1 MSDVV
6 EGTDPAPEHVRIVR
20 EFVNT
25 VEWQVDEDAW
35 RAPEDLAAWCS
46 THLGVEVHGVAEAD
60 LLQARR
66 VREGLR
72 ALLLMNAGHDPLPTD
87 LDRLDEALAAL
98 PLRLRVAPG
107 GELRLTS
114 TGSGPLAEPLG
125 VVLAAMETARS
136 AGSWP
141 RLKACS
147 RDTCRWAYWDASRNG
162 SARWCSMAGCGN
174 YVKMRRR
181 NRAVP
186 PLEDVLPQR
195 ADRPW
200 APTLLDVAGRAGVSM
215 KTVSNVVTGTVRV
228 AEPTRARVLAAID
241 ELGYRPN
248 LAARALRAGAA
259 GVDER
264 A

>member
-1 MSDVV
+1 MSTDVV
-6 EGTDPAPEHVRIVR
+6 DLAPPPIRIVR

-25 VEWQVDEDAW
+25 VEWQVDEDVW
-35 RAPEDLAAWCS
+35 STPEDLAAWCS
-46 THLGVEVHGVAEAD
+46 VHLGVEAAGLQDAD

-87 LDRLDEALAAL
+87 LDRLDEALGAL
-98 PLRLRVAPG
+98 PLRMRTTAEG
-107 GELRLTS
+107 GLRLVPAS
-114 TGSGPLAEPLG
+114 AAPLAEPMG
-125 VVLAAMETARS
+125 VVLRAVHEARAAGVWS
-136 AGSWP
+136 

-162 SARWCSMAGCGN
+162 SGRWCSMAGCGN
-174 YVKMRRR
+174 FVKMRRR
-181 NRAVP
+181 NRPVP
-186 PLEDVLPQR
+186 PPEDVLPQR
-195 ADRPW
+195 GAGPR

-215 KTVSNVVTGTVRV
+215 KTVSNVVTGAVRV

-248 LAARALRAGAA
+248 LAARALRAAA
-259 GVDER
+259 GRTDDP

>member
-1 MSDVV
+1 MTDSAVEVV
-6 EGTDPAPEHVRIVR
+6 DPAPEHARIVR

-35 RAPEDLAAWCS
+35 QAPEDLAAWCG
-46 THLGVEVHGVAEAD
+46 THLGLEVGGLDEAD

-87 LDRLDEALAAL
+87 LHRLDEALGAL
-98 PLRLRVAPG
+98 PLRMRVTPG
-107 GELRLTS
+107 GELRLAPA
-114 TGSGPLAEPLG
+114 GGGPLAEPLG
-125 VVLAAMETARS
+125 VVLAAMEAARS
-136 AGSWP
+136 AGAWP

-174 YVKMRRR
+174 FVKMRRR
-181 NRAVP
+181 NRPVP
-186 PLEDVLPQR
+186 PVEDVLPQG
-195 ADRPW
+195 DRPR

-215 KTVSNVVTGTVRV
+215 KTVSNVVTGAVRV

-248 LAARALRAGAA
+248 LAARALRTGAA
-259 GVDER
+259 DRV
-264 A
+264 

>member
-1 MSDVV
+1 MTDVADA
-6 EGTDPAPEHVRIVR
+6 GADLAPKHVRIVR

-35 RAPEDLAAWCS
+35 QAPEDLAAWCA
-46 THLGVEVHGVAEAD
+46 THLGLEVAGLEDAD

-87 LDRLDEALAAL
+87 LHRLDEALGAL
-98 PLRLRVAPG
+98 PLRMRVTSG
-107 GELRLTS
+107 GELRLTAA
-114 TGSGPLAEPLG
+114 GGGPLAEPLSA
-125 VVLAAMETARS
+125 VLAATETARS

-181 NRAVP
+181 NRPVP
-186 PLEDVLPQR
+186 PVEDVLPQQG
-195 ADRPW
+195 DRSR

-215 KTVSNVVTGTVRV
+215 KTVSNVVTGAVRV
-228 AEPTRARVLAAID
+228 AEPTRGRVLAAID

-248 LAARALRAGAA
+248 LAARALRTGAA
-259 GVDER
+259 DRV
-264 A
+264 

>member
-1 MSDVV
+1 MSGIVLD
-6 EGTDPAPEHVRIVR
+6 GADPAPEPARLVR

-35 RAPEDLAAWCS
+35 RTPADLAGWCAA
-46 THLGVEVHGVAEAD
+46 HLGTEVDGLGDAD

-87 LDRLDEALAAL
+87 LDRFDEALGAL
-98 PLRLRVAPG
+98 PLRMRVAPG
-107 GELRLTS
+107 GALRLAPA
-114 TGSGPLAEPLG
+114 GEGPLAEALG
-125 VVLAAMETARS
+125 VVLAAMEAARS
-136 AGSWP
+136 TGAWP

-174 YVKMRRR
+174 FVKMRRR
-181 NRAVP
+181 NRPVP
-186 PLEDVLPQR
+186 PVEDVLPQHG
-195 ADRPW
+195 DRPR
-200 APTLLDVAGRAGVSM
+200 APTLLDVAARAGVSM
-215 KTVSNVVTGTVRV
+215 KTVSNVVTGAVRV

-259 GVDER
+259 DWG
-264 A
+264 